1 MKKNVVSNRLHSPSR
16 VVIVV
21 VVVVVVVVVS
31 TLHFIIR
38 TQKSTTTKS
47 SSSCIPQ
54 TKKSRVV
61 VMSTFCLFVEHKKEG
76 KRFQKT
82 AKRKREDISSFLFAQ
97 HARLFTLQ
105 F

>member
-1 MKKNVVSNRLHSPSR
+1 LLLLLLLLLLLVLSILLFVHRR
-16 VVIVV
+16 V
-21 VVVVVVVVVS
+21 
-31 TLHFIIR
+31 LLLN
-38 TQKSTTTKS
+38 

-61 VMSTFCLFVEHKKEG
+61 VMRTFCLFVEHKKEG

-82 AKRKREDISSFLFAQ
+82 REEKREDISSFLFAQ